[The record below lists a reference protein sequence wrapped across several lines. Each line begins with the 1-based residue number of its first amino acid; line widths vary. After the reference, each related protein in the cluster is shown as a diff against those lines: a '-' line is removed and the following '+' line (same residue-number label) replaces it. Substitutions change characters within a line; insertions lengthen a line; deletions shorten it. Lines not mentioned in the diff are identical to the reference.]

1 MKDKYFFDTNVFIY
15 ALVESSNEKDI
26 GKKQRA
32 LSWIENK
39 EIEVIISS
47 QVLNEVPNTLLKKSK
62 FIPVQVIET
71 LEWMIDS
78 LDVISLTPEISLT
91 ALDLHYRYQ
100 LSFYDSLIVS
110 GAISSE
116 CEYLLTE
123 DLQQGQ
129 VITYKSHLVKVVNP
143 FV

>member
-26 GKKQRA
+26 GKKQTA

-47 QVLNEVPNTLLKKSK
+47 QVLNEVSNILLKKSK
-62 FIPVQVIET
+62 FTPVQIIET

-100 LSFYDSLIVS
+100 FSFYDSLIVS
-110 GAISSE
+110 GAICSE

-143 FV
+143 FA

>member
-15 ALVESSNEKDI
+15 ALLESGNEKDI
-26 GKKQRA
+26 GKKETA
-32 LSWIENK
+32 LSWIENR

-47 QVLNEVPNTLLKKSK
+47 QNLNEVSNTLLKKSN
-62 FIPVQVIET
+62 FTPVQVIET

-100 LSFYDSLIVS
+100 FSFYDSLIVS
-110 GAISSE
+110 GAIFSE

-129 VITYKSHLVKVVNP
+129 LINYKSHLVRVINP
-143 FV
+143 FT

>member
-15 ALVESSNEKDI
+15 ALLESSNEKDI
-26 GKKQRA
+26 SKKEMA

-47 QVLNEVPNTLLKKSK
+47 QVLNEVSNILLKKSK
-62 FIPVQVIET
+62 FTPVQVIET

-100 LSFYDSLIVS
+100 FSFYDSLIVS

-129 VITYKSHLVKVVNP
+129 IITYKSHLVKVINP
-143 FV
+143 FD